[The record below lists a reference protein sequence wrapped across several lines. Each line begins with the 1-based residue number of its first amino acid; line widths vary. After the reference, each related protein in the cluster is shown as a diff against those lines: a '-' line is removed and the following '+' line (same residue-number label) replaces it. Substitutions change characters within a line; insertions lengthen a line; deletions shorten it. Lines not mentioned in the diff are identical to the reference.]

1 MKIAITGAT
10 GQLGT
15 LVINILLN
23 KIPASD
29 LIALVRDT
37 SKAQSFKEQGIEVRH
52 FDYDQADTLSAA
64 LLGIDK
70 LLFISA
76 NEIGR
81 RSDQHKAIINA
92 AQHANVPHLVYTSV
106 INADTSQ
113 LSLAAEHRE
122 TEALIKAS
130 GLNYTILRNNW
141 YSENYLAGLAQV
153 IETGV
158 LYGAAANGQIN
169 SASRLDFAEAAA
181 NVLTRDGHLN
191 QTYELAGSTTF
202 TMTDLAAY
210 IAEVSNKAIHYQNL
224 TADEYL
230 QALIQAGLPV
240 YVANV
245 IVDADVQTQQG
256 ALFNPS
262 QDLELLLGRPTTS
275 IKQDIANLIRL

>member
-1 MKIAITGAT
+1 M
-10 GQLGT
+10 
-15 LVINILLN
+15 
-23 KIPASD
+23 
-29 LIALVRDT
+29 IALVRDT

-224 TADEYL
+224 TADEYH